1 MDNFAST
8 AQFFE
13 VGVQPTLRDFIPATQ
28 EYCSLEWDHVM
39 DGRFQKKESHLR
51 ELCFEGVF
59 VHELLTYGFGFSEGS
74 SSVLFTDQLFGVG
87 LNWSVGAMRLRL
99 QQLDTAGIPGTA

>member
-8 AQFFE
+8 AQFFG
-13 VGVQPTLRDFIPATQ
+13 VGAQPILRDFIPATQ
-28 EYCSLEWDHVM
+28 EYCRLEWDFVKNS
-39 DGRFQKKESHLR
+39 GRFQKKESHLR

-74 SSVLFTDQLFGVG
+74 SSILFTDQLFGVG
-87 LNWSVGAMRLRL
+87 LNWGLGAMRLRL
-99 QQLDTAGIPGTA
+99 QQLAPSS